1 MAAETKKILLRC
13 VIGAGAL
20 RKRDAGYRKAN
31 AVISHPAYSG
41 LNAAAPIAV
50 RTVC

>member
-1 MAAETKKILLRC
+1 MAAETKKILLPR
-13 VIGAGAL
+13 VIGADAL
-20 RKRDAGYRKAN
+20 RKRGAGYRKAN
-31 AVISHPAYSG
+31 AVIPHLAYSG